1 LQVADMI
8 AGIGFMQNSC
18 HKEPNQNH
26 SQETQM
32 RLADKVCVI
41 TGAGSGMGRVA
52 AQLFA
57 SEGACVVVAEVNVA
71 AGEETARLIQ
81 DAGGEAIFVAT
92 DVSRPGDCQQAIQA
106 AVETYGKLNVL
117 YNNAGILHEQDA
129 SVVDTPVDVWDR
141 VLAVNLRGVYLCCKY
156 GIPELIRTGGGSIIN
171 IASTAALLGCSVP
184 QDAYTASKGGIIALT
199 RSLAVQYGP
208 QGIRANAICPGA
220 IETPMLGGLLDDP
233 EARAIRLARY
243 PSGRFGQPEDVAY
256 LALYLASDESAWT
269 NGAVVTVDGA
279 VTVNYF

>member
-1 LQVADMI
+1 
-8 AGIGFMQNSC
+8 
-18 HKEPNQNH
+18 
-26 SQETQM
+26 
-32 RLADKVCVI
+32 
-41 TGAGSGMGRVA
+41 MGRVA

-57 SEGACVVVAEVNVA
+57 SEGASVVVAEINVA
-71 AGEETARLIQ
+71 TGEETARLIQ
-81 DAGGEAIFVAT
+81 DAGGKAMFVPT
-92 DVSRPGDCQQAIQA
+92 DVSRPGDCQRAIQA
-106 AVETYGKLNVL
+106 AVETYGKLDVL